1 MNMIQKER
9 INQLNDKQFRN
20 EKYIIYWMQQS
31 QRTEDNHALEYAISQ
46 SNKYEKPLIVF
57 FGLTEIFPDANIRHY
72 SFMIEGLLEIEKSL
86 KNREIKFLLQQV
98 SPEKGAIDLS
108 KNACMII
115 VDRGYLKIQKDWRN
129 KVSKEIHCPLI
140 QIEGDVV
147 IPVEV
152 ASEKEEYSAATLRYK
167 IKDKIDKF
175 LIPLKKE
182 KYKQSYVEK
191 ELGSIDIT
199 EISKDKIDRS
209 VKKVDN
215 FVGGANQAIKYLNL
229 FLKEKI
235 DSYPEKRN
243 DPHLNF
249 VSNLSPYLHFGQIS
263 SLKVALSVLEKE
275 SPGQEA
281 FLEELIVRRE
291 LSINFVY
298 YNTYYDSF
306 DCLPD
311 WAKKTLNKH
320 GKDKRDYIYS
330 LDELENADTHDP
342 YWNAAQKQMKKEG
355 KMHGYMR
362 MYWGKKILEWSKKP
376 EKAFDIALYLNNK
389 YELDGRDPNG
399 YTGVAWCFGKH
410 DRPWVERPVFGNI
423 RYMNA
428 NGLKRKFD
436 IEKYS
441 EKYGE

>member
-1 MNMIQKER
+1 MIQKER
-9 INQLNDKQFRN
+9 IILLNDKKFRN

-31 QRTEDNHALEYAISQ
+31 QRTDYNHALEYAIYQ
-46 SNKYEKPLIVF
+46 SNKYEKPLIVY
-57 FGLTEIFPDANIRHY
+57 FGLTEFFPNANIRHY
-72 SFMIEGLLEIEKSL
+72 KFMIEGLIEVEKTL
-86 KNREIKFLLQQV
+86 NNRGIKFLLKQL

-108 KNACMII
+108 KDACMII
-115 VDRGYLKIQKDWRN
+115 VDRGYLKIQRDWRN
-129 KVSKEIHCPLI
+129 KVSNEINCPLI
-140 QIEGDVV
+140 QIESDVV

-152 ASEKEEYSAATLRYK
+152 ASEKEEYSAATLRHK
-167 IKDKIDKF
+167 IKDKIGKY

-182 KYKQSYVEK
+182 KYKHSYVEK
-191 ELGSIDIT
+191 ELGSIDIQ
-199 EISKDKIDRS
+199 EISKDKIDKS
-209 VKKVDN
+209 VKQVDN
-215 FVGGANQAIKYLNL
+215 FIGGTDQAKKYLNL

-243 DPHLNF
+243 DPNLNF

-263 SLKVALSVLEKE
+263 SLKVALSVLESK
-275 SPGQEA
+275 SIGREA
-281 FLEELIVRRE
+281 FLEELIARRE

-298 YNTYYDSF
+298 YNPYYNSLN
-306 DCLPD
+306 CLPD
-311 WAKKTLNKH
+311 WAKNNLKKH
-320 GKDKRDYIYS
+320 EKDKREYIYS
-330 LDELENADTHDP
+330 LDEFENAETHDP

-376 EKAFDIALYLNNK
+376 EKALEIAIYLNNK

-399 YTGVAWCFGKH
+399 YAGVAWCLGKH
-410 DRPWVERPVFGNI
+410 DRPWVKRPIFGNI

-436 IEKYS
+436 IEFFSK
-441 EKYGE
+441 KYG